1 MISYST
7 PLETPSLSELADP
20 SCPLPSPM
28 GIAEFSAAY
37 EEGFRKTVRLIRF
50 HGASPDIAEEVAQ
63 AAWARGWQYRRQL
76 QEPKSAGA
84 WVNTIALNLF
94 RANKQLW
101 DRFQEFKDD
110 AIPTTILRELE
121 LGGVLEECTFQE
133 LRLISLFYFEGFST
147 LEISEKEQAC
157 PSTIRV
163 RLMRIR
169 RKLREKLA

>member
-1 MISYST
+1 MTSYST
-7 PLETPSLSELADP
+7 TLDEPTLQAYKSPADLETV
-20 SCPLPSPM
+20 PM
-28 GIAEFSAAY
+28 TVSDFALAY

-50 HGASPDIAEEVAQ
+50 HGASVDIAEEVAQ

-94 RANKQLW
+94 RANTQLR

-121 LGGVLEECTFQE
+121 LGGVLGECNFQE
-133 LRLISLFYFEGFST
+133 LRLISLFYYEGFST
-147 LEISEKEQAC
+147 LEISEKEKTC

-169 RKLREKLA
+169 RKLRDKLT